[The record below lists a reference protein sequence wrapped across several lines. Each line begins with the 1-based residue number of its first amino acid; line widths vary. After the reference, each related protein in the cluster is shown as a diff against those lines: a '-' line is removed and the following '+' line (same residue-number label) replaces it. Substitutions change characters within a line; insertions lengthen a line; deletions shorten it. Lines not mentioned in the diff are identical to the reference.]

1 MGVSPGFLPALEM
14 QTSTPMQSAQK
25 EASIGWDV
33 MRSEFAQCSTRLRL
47 LLTKVPGYSLAG
59 ILSSGGITG

>member
-1 MGVSPGFLPALEM
+1 MGVSPGFLPALKM
-14 QTSTPMQSAQK
+14 QTSTPKQSAQK

-33 MRSEFAQCSTRLRL
+33 RRSEFAQCSTRLRL
-47 LLTKVPGYSLAG
+47 LLAKVPGYSLAE